1 MVSRNPNFE
10 ELDCPN
16 QTILET
22 VCPFCGKKQ
31 QLNLK
36 GDRAIA
42 YKQGKIAYEAGYR
55 MQDAFPSFTPDE
67 REFILTGICPTCWE
81 SI

>member
-1 MVSRNPNFE
+1 MVSRNPNFK

-16 QTILET
+16 QIILET

-42 YKQGKIAYEAGYR
+42 YKQGKVAYEAGYNI
-55 MQDAFPSFTPDE
+55 QTAFPTFSPDE
-67 REFILTGICPTCWE
+67 REFILTGICNECWNDM
-81 SI
+81 